1 MIQRTGLP
9 QFRRRPGASQ
19 LHAVIHPFL
28 FLECPSRSCGLG
40 SPTLPASGPRSPRPR
55 FSVVFLINL
64 AAGLTLVPVN
74 PKTGLLLDLSHGV
87 TVPGFLS
94 VFPTA
99 PWGPWR
105 PETLSHLS
113 LGSQEPRGQARG
125 QQGRGERAEPRG
137 QAQRQQGRGERARG
151 RAAGVHTNPF
161 RKHTSP
167 DESQGRT
174 Y

>member
-1 MIQRTGLP
+1 M
-9 QFRRRPGASQ
+9 
-19 LHAVIHPFL
+19 
-28 FLECPSRSCGLG
+28 
-40 SPTLPASGPRSPRPR
+40 
-55 FSVVFLINL
+55 VFLINL

-74 PKTGLLLDLSHGV
+74 PKTGLLLDLSRGV

-113 LGSQEPRGQARG
+113 LGSQELRGQARG
-125 QQGRGERAEPRG
+125 QQGRGEPRGVEPRG
-137 QAQRQQGRGERARG
+137 QTRQGRGECARG

-161 RKHTSP
+161 RKHTAP

-174 Y
+174 YRVSFQPIFFFLLYFGQVTIRCMCSQCA